1 MGQVKYIW
9 SKEYVGKRL
18 GPEIPEEGNRVRPY
32 DDTFYSKIETLP
44 HARIQEIQEE
54 KLLFLVKYAYENSLF
69 YKKKWDEAK
78 VRPSDIKSLSDITKL
93 PILKQKDF
101 EKDQAENPP
110 FGTAPTCPPN

>member
-44 HARIQEIQEE
+44 HARIQEIQE
-54 KLLFLVKYAYENSLF
+54 
-69 YKKKWDEAK
+69 
-78 VRPSDIKSLSDITKL
+78 
-93 PILKQKDF
+93 
-101 EKDQAENPP
+101 
-110 FGTAPTCPPN
+110 